1 MNDLYGA
8 TGAAIAAGN
17 SRMDVVRDYNKKVK
31 EHNDSIHNTIQGL
44 RDQAQNAAQI
54 KEIKDTAMNLWA
66 GKDIPGK
73 VKEFNDYFADKTGG
87 NAKGANPT
95 ENTSNK
101 LSESE
106 DAPNVRDGMAEG
118 QETTEAGGEAVS
130 EGARQGETV
139 SEVAEGAD
147 TAVAEGL
154 ETSLKGAKAGAKAGL
169 KAGEE
174 AAESFASKASGVL
187 GKVGVLGSAAVGGMD
202 LYEDIKHD
210 KIEGNNNWEKASNIL
225 QIGGSIADVAGTL
238 FPPAKLLGGVLDIA
252 SGITDSVGEKVEES
266 QTEQDLKGQEQSE
279 TETTETVEDVER
291 QEPQRV
297 ARTALTAVTQRLQ

>member
-17 SRMDVVRDYNKKVK
+17 SRMNIVRDYNKKVK
-31 EHNDSIHNTIQGL
+31 EHNDSVHDTIQGL
-44 RDQAQNAAQI
+44 KNQAQSAAQI
-54 KEIKDTAMNLWA
+54 KEIKDQALNLWTA
-66 GKDIPGK
+66 KDIPGK
-73 VKEFNDYFADKTGG
+73 VKEFNQYFADRAGG

-101 LSESE
+101 LSESDE
-106 DAPNVRDGMAEG
+106 APNVRDGMAEG

-139 SEVAEGAD
+139 SEAAEGAD
-147 TAVAEGL
+147 SAVAEGL

-202 LYEDIKHD
+202 LYEDIKHHQ
-210 KIEGNNNWEKASNIL
+210 IQGNNTWEKASNLL
-225 QIGGSIADVAGTL
+225 QIGGSIADIAGTF

-252 SGITDSVGEKVEES
+252 SGITDSVGEKVEET
-266 QTEQDLKGQEQSE
+266 QTEKDLKGQEQSQ
-279 TETTETVEDVER
+279 TETTETVQDVEK
-291 QEPQRV
+291 QDPNLV
-297 ARTALTAVTQRLQ
+297 ARTALTAVTQRTQ